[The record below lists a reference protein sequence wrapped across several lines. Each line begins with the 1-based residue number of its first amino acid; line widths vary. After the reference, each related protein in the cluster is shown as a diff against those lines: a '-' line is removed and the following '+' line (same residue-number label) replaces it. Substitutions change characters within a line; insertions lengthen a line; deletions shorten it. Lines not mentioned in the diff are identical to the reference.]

1 LKESSHDTLI
11 SISEKIKLSAY
22 AISLLKEK
30 EFEHGLK
37 NANKI
42 FKKVYSMWHHD

>member
-11 SISEKIKLSAY
+11 SISEKIKVSAY

-37 NANKI
+37 NENKI
-42 FKKVYSMWHHD
+42 FKNIYSMWHQD

>member
-1 LKESSHDTLI
+1 VSSHDTLL
-11 SISEKIKLSAY
+11 SISEKIKVSAY

-42 FKKVYSMWHHD
+42 KKRVYSMWHQD